1 MYIRVYGVGA
11 DLPLDIIM
19 QQDII
24 PNLVEGVKCNRPN
37 IQLECLWILNNL
49 ATGNEEQV
57 RILVFYSIIDTSCNV
72 FRDFTHFTS
81 TIRIYKR

>member
-57 RILVFYSIIDTSCNV
+57 KIL
-72 FRDFTHFTS
+72 
-81 TIRIYKR
+81 IYIQ

>member
-1 MYIRVYGVGA
+1 MIIFILVYDVGA
-11 DLPLDIIM
+11 NLPLDIII

-57 RILVFYSIIDTSCNV
+57 KIL
-72 FRDFTHFTS
+72 
-81 TIRIYKR
+81 IYIQ